1 MYILMKSLCESKICE
16 SKFSYLWIM
25 GIGCCRKMVTIG
37 GHWILSSYGHLAALA
52 FLLTLTI
59 LSLQPLDKVYFSK
72 LYIKSLRN
80 SPIHRGAA
88 MGMGM
93 GSFKSYVRFVRWVPE
108 ASILPELDNLLHGFL
123 QMY

>member
-1 MYILMKSLCESKICE
+1 MDDGDWLLQKNGDNWGTLDSEQ
-16 SKFSYLWIM
+16 LWTFNCF
-25 GIGCCRKMVTIG
+25 GIPPNVYHIVIATTG
-37 GHWILSSYGHLAALA
+37 
-52 FLLTLTI
+52 
-59 LSLQPLDKVYFSK
+59 KVYFSK